1 MSAVEV
7 LAIVQHYDESA
18 VRLRAAADEIVRVLD
33 AARATRWH
41 ALFALAFSLGARRG
55 ELLALRWPV
64 VDLETWCRPNRSGA
78 LSNQERR
85 DREGHQDRPRADRA
99 ALSVRARRVAS
110 PESIASRGQA
120 RCRRSVSGRRVR
132 IRRCARPVYHALRR
146 DVRLRAARAP
156 SGNLVDPTAR
166 CAAYRGYHDAR
177 RWRRRTL
184 CRRHVGPS
192 LGSSR

>member
-1 MSAVEV
+1 MSR
-7 LAIVQHYDESA
+7 SKT
-18 VRLRAAADEIVRVLD
+18 
-33 AARATRWH
+33 ARAGSLQRSYR
-41 ALFALAFSLGARRG
+41 LSMNRVYCLIRGSNQLLAFSLGARRG

-64 VDLETWCRPNRSGA
+64 VDLERGVARIEAA
-78 LSNQERR
+78 LSQTKSGVTVKGTKTEP
-85 DREGHQDRPRADRA
+85 REDRA

-120 RCRRSVSGRRVR
+120 RCRRCVSGRRVR
-132 IRRCARPVYHALRR
+132 IRRCARPVYHALGR

-156 SGNLVDPTAR
+156 SGNLGDPTAR

-184 CRRHVGPS
+184 RRRHVGP
-192 LGSSR
+192 